1 MRGLIGYLMN
11 EKIQKVLA
19 NLGVGSRRE
28 IERWIREGRI
38 RINQQLAKLGDRI
51 DLTAKILIDGK
62 PVLLVPAIDVQC
74 TIGSGGAADSI

>member
-1 MRGLIGYLMN
+1 MN

-62 PVLLVPAIDVQC
+62 PVLLVPAIDVQRRVLLYHKP
-74 TIGSGGAADSI
+74 